1 MGVEVEMASAF
12 SSGLGVPCFISMR
25 IGRLSPLSSL
35 RDGEQQQAKA
45 PALSCSFSDPATWK
59 MTAVTFFQF
68 PEESKTHNIE
78 ESFDGAGW
86 WISTPDFPAVPVP
99 PTAQRAGCWDG
110 SVMQKVCAFSVLVLM
125 LCVWWGLCGA
135 MDERAGLLIQRFRV
149 RVPAEMITWHVP
161 LLFWMLSC

>member
-1 MGVEVEMASAF
+1 
-12 SSGLGVPCFISMR
+12 
-25 IGRLSPLSSL
+25 
-35 RDGEQQQAKA
+35 
-45 PALSCSFSDPATWK
+45 
-59 MTAVTFFQF
+59 MTAVTFLRSS
-68 PEESKTHNIE
+68 EEPNTHNIE
-78 ESFDGAGW
+78 KSFDGAGW

-161 LLFWMLSC
+161 LLFWMLPCYVGNYIYSSLEALGRETEAFCLGILDLLFPLPPSIFILSLFLPSWFSLSSGG